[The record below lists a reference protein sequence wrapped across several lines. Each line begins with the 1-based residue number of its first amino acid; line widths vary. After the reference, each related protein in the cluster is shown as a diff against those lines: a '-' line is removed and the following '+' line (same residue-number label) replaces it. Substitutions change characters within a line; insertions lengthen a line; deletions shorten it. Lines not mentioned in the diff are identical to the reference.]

1 MPGDGGTARQRRL
14 PGATE
19 RGSSGSLVAR
29 LACVLRQVA
38 GMPDY
43 PGYAEHL
50 RRCHPEALVPS
61 ESAYYAVY
69 LRNRYGDGPTRCC

>member
-1 MPGDGGTARQRRL
+1 MPGDGGAAGQW
-14 PGATE
+14 GN
-19 RGSSGSLVAR
+19 GSVVAR

-43 PGYAEHL
+43 AGYAEHL
-50 RRCHPEALVPS
+50 RRYHPETSVPS
-61 ESAYYAVY
+61 EGDYYAIY